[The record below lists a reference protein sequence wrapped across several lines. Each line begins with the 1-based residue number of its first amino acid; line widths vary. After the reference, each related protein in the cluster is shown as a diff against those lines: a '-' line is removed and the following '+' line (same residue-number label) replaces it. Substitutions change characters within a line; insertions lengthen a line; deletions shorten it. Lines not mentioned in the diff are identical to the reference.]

1 MILSAIKCSM
11 EISCIPIKKFSMLYH
26 AYLKLITDLPKKT
39 MSSKLTKELLD
50 SIQMENPRYKQ
61 PAENSVEELYRRLM
75 TKENPLPQVIIVG
88 MLRALLTTCP
98 NSSHGSGIDIDQE
111 WS

>member
-1 MILSAIKCSM
+1 MQFDDDNIKLQIDLKASLNLLYIILNMSSDIRIELMESVTRFEGMILSAIKCSM

-50 SIQMENPRYKQ
+50 SI
-61 PAENSVEELYRRLM
+61 
-75 TKENPLPQVIIVG
+75 
-88 MLRALLTTCP
+88 
-98 NSSHGSGIDIDQE
+98 
-111 WS
+111 